1 MRLPT
6 FSIAEAAGVP
16 SAYERVTANEPS
28 CEGGKVAVAAAATPV
43 SFSRRSAALREPL
56 PYIASSAII

>member
-1 MRLPT
+1 M
-6 FSIAEAAGVP
+6 P